1 MSVQRRMRRKSGK
14 RRRRQPSWARQTSG
28 KPAGPGSPERID
40 LDRSELE
47 AILEHAKTA
56 LSEEE
61 YTKLH
66 AAMETLIFLTQE
78 LEKKRVSVQ
87 RLKQLLFGATTE
99 KTQKVMEKILG
110 EADKESNSGDD
121 AAAGKDAKTK
131 KKAKG
136 HGRNGAAAYTGADK
150 VCVPHESLKGGDVC
164 PNCRKGTVYET
175 AEPGRLVR
183 IRGQA
188 PLGATVYE
196 LQKLRCNL
204 CGQIYTAQ
212 APPGVG
218 PDKYDAESA
227 SMIALLKYGSGL
239 PFNRLERLQG
249 SLGIPLPA
257 ATQWEI
263 VERIANVIEPVFKE
277 MIRQAA
283 QGRLFHN
290 DDTTMKILSLIGK
303 SGEPTG
309 SDPTEL
315 CDRTGVFTSG
325 IVSILDD
332 LRIALFFTGQRH
344 AGENLVALLKQR
356 ASELGPPIQMCDAL
370 SRNMPEELDTI
381 LANCLSHG
389 RRRFVDV
396 AMNFPQECLYVL
408 EILKDVYTNDA
419 EAKSQEMSDQ
429 QRLQFHQKQSGPKMD
444 ELKAWLTE
452 QIDQRKVEPNSSLG
466 EAITYMLKH
475 WDKLTL
481 FLRQP
486 GAPLDNNL
494 CERALKKAIL
504 HRKNAYFY
512 KTQNGARVGDM
523 FMSFIHT
530 CELNGVNPFDY
541 LTELQKHA
549 NELSSHPDRWMPWNY
564 RNTLQRIDVTHPR
577 SCHAS

>member
-1 MSVQRRMRRKSGK
+1 
-14 RRRRQPSWARQTSG
+14 
-28 KPAGPGSPERID
+28 
-40 LDRSELE
+40 LE
-47 AILEHAKTA
+47 AILERAKTA
-56 LSEEE
+56 ALSQAE
-61 YTKLH
+61 YDKLH
-66 AAMETLIFLTQE
+66 AAMETLIYLTQE
-78 LEKKRVSVQ
+78 LEKNRVSVQ
-87 RLKQLLFGATTE
+87 RLKQLLFGTTTE
-99 KTQKVMEKILG
+99 KTQKVTEKILDKT
-110 EADKESNSGDD
+110 DKESNSGDD
-121 AAAGKDAKTK
+121 TAEGKDTK
-131 KKAKG
+131 ARQKAKG
-136 HGRNGAAAYTGADK
+136 HGRNGAAAYTGAHK
-150 VCVPHESLKGGDVC
+150 VCVPHESLKGGDAC
-164 PNCRKGTVYET
+164 PNCQKGTVYET

-204 CGQIYTAQ
+204 CGQIFTAQ

-263 VERIANVIEPVFKE
+263 VERSADVIEPVFKE

-290 DDTTMKILSLIGK
+290 DDTTAKILSLIGQ
-303 SGEPTG
+303 SGEPTD
-309 SDPTEL
+309 SDPTEF

-356 ASELGPPIQMCDAL
+356 ASELGRPIQMCDAL
-370 SRNMPEELDTI
+370 SRNMPKELKTI
-381 LANCLSHG
+381 IANCLSHG
-389 RRRFVDV
+389 RRRFVEV
-396 AMNFPQECLYVL
+396 AMHFPQESLYVL
-408 EILKDVYTNDA
+408 EILKDVYKNDA
-419 EAKSQEMSDQ
+419 EAKSQRISDE
-429 QRLQFHQKQSGPKMD
+429 QRLQFHQRQSGPKMD
-444 ELKAWLTE
+444 ELKAWLTD
-452 QIDQRKVEPNSSLG
+452 QIDQRQVEPNSSLG

-486 GAPLDNNL
+486 GAPLDNNV

-512 KTQNGARVGDM
+512 KTRNGARVGDL
-523 FMSFIHT
+523 FMSLIHT
-530 CELNGVNPFDY
+530 CELNSVNPFDY

-549 NELSSHPDRWMPWNY
+549 DELSNHPADWMPWNY
-564 RNTLQRIDVTHPR
+564 RDMLRRTDVTRPQTHHN
-577 SCHAS
+577 S